1 MTQYTTVV
9 ESHRRQMEQELWEKK
24 VNYMVAEKG
33 VLKIIYNNGKTRYQA
48 TRDLNG
54 RKKNQVWW
62 ENSAKT
68 NADLKSEFRHNEADR
83 MAQFENVPIRDLA
96 AEQDKKRKDSL
107 RIRLG
112 KWLLKDG
119 Q

>member
-1 MTQYTTVV
+1 MTQYTKVV
-9 ESHRRQMEQELWEKK
+9 EFHRRQMEQELWEKK
-24 VNYMVAEKG
+24 VNYLVAEKG
-33 VLKIIYNNGKTRYQA
+33 LIKIIYNNGKTRYQA

-54 RKKNQVWW
+54 HKKGQVWW

-68 NADLKSEFRHNEADR
+68 NEDLESEFRHNEADKQA
-83 MAQFENVPIRDLA
+83 MFKNVPIRDLA
-96 AEQDKKRKDSL
+96 AEQDKKKRDSL

-112 KWLLKDG
+112 RWLLKDG